1 MMRFMYVILGII
13 FGITLFKSEA
23 VSWYRIYEMFL
34 FKSFQ
39 MYGIIG
45 SAVAIGVVAV
55 YLIKRSKCKSVSGEP
70 IEVAPKKLSKGNIIG
85 GVIFGLGWG
94 LVGAC
99 PGPIYVL
106 IGAGYSFVIIV
117 FVSALVG
124 TWVYSALRDKLPN

>member
-34 FKSFQ
+34 FKSFH
-39 MYGIIG
+39 MYGVIG

-55 YLIKRSKCKSVSGEP
+55 YLIKMRKCKSVSGEQ

-117 FVSALVG
+117 FVSALAG

>member
-1 MMRFMYVILGII
+1 
-13 FGITLFKSEA
+13 
-23 VSWYRIYEMFL
+23 
-34 FKSFQ
+34 
-39 MYGIIG
+39 MYGVIG
-45 SAVAIGVVAV
+45 SAVAIGVAAV
-55 YLIKRSKCKSVSGEP
+55 YLIKKRKCKSVSGEQ

-117 FVSALVG
+117 FVSALAG

>member
-1 MMRFMYVILGII
+1 LR
-13 FGITLFKSEA
+13 
-23 VSWYRIYEMFL
+23 
-34 FKSFQ
+34 
-39 MYGIIG
+39 
-45 SAVAIGVVAV
+45 
-55 YLIKRSKCKSVSGEP
+55 
-70 IEVAPKKLSKGNIIG
+70 PKKLSKGNIIG